1 MHYPWQSYRHTKKSY
16 LSRVVSSAYCYI
28 SSKNGEN
35 RDKKLGFET
44 ALPHACIV
52 WAALDRESIF
62 SYTIPYKDDTFS
74 TLDIMQKIAFSF
86 Q

>member
-1 MHYPWQSYRHTKKSY
+1 MPIVTFPQRMVKI
-16 LSRVVSSAYCYI
+16 AI
-28 SSKNGEN
+28 
-35 RDKKLGFET
+35 KKLGFET